1 MFSQMKKI
9 IPGINIYFEFNSY

>member
-9 IPGINIYFEFNSY
+9 IYSQPAIKW